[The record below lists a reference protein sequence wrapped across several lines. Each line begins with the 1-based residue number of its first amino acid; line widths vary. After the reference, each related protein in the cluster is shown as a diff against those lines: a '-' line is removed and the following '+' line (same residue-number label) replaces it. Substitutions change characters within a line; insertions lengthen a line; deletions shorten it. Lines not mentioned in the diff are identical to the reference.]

1 MDKVSKKQK
10 LIVNSFSAMDVVGW
24 IRFTAWERQD
34 IISADNKAKIPF
46 INLDMFIKYTDSW
59 DI

>member
-1 MDKVSKKQK
+1 
-10 LIVNSFSAMDVVGW
+10 MDVVGW